1 MLVSYI
7 KTNGETAQFH
17 LSDWLARQLTQIKE
31 KINKKDSDYVM
42 VIDGQEGS
50 GKSTLATQVCHFIDP
65 TFKEERMCLTPEEL
79 ISKINSCEKGQAVVF
94 DEAFTG
100 LSSRRAMTQINNV
113 LVEMMMEMR
122 KKNLFVVMCIPSVFY
137 LEKYVALHRARSL
150 LHTYQSKG
158 RRGQYMAYN
167 QNKLKLLYLVGKQK
181 MSYAFPRVAIKERF
195 PSIAPINWEHY
206 EERKILA
213 LKKKE
218 KGTLA
223 QKQSFQRD
231 LCLLWLKKH
240 GYSPSKMATVLNH
253 NGATLN
259 ERSIRDIFIKLKEK
273 KGISTIKVPKGVVK
287 TSGTGGKILP

>member
-1 MLVSYI
+1 VLVHYT
-7 KTNGETAQFH
+7 KPNGEKAQYH
-17 LSDWLARQLTQIKE
+17 LSDWLARQLDKIKE
-31 KINKKDSDYVM
+31 KINKKDADYILIV
-42 VIDGQEGS
+42 DGQEGS
-50 GKSTLATQVCHFIDP
+50 GKSTLATQVSHYVDP
-65 TFKEERMCLTPEEL
+65 TFCEERMCLTPEEL
-79 ISKINSCEKGQAVVF
+79 ISKVNSCSKGQAVVF

-150 LHTYQSKG
+150 LHTYQSRG

-195 PSIAPINWEHY
+195 PSLAPIDWKTY
-206 EERKILA
+206 EDRKIQA

-218 KGTLA
+218 KGTLG
-223 QKQSFQRD
+223 QKQEFQRD
-231 LCLLWLKKH
+231 LCMLWLKKQ
-240 GYSPSKMATVLNH
+240 GYNARKISDVLNL
-253 NGATLN
+253 NGSSID
-259 ERSIRDIFIKLKEK
+259 ERTVRTIFTKLKEK
-273 KGISTIKVPKGVVK
+273 KGISSIKVPK
-287 TSGTGGKILP
+287 TL